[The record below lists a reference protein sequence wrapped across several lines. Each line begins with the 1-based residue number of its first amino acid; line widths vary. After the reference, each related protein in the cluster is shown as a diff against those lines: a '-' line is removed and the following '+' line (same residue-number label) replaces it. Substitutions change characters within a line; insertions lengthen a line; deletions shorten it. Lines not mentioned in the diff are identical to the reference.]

1 MAMKA
6 ELNALDDKVTQLA
19 QLCQK
24 LRKDNNQLRQQLAT
38 AQSEQALGGKGKH
51 RHDPTR
57 RFAQPDSRWGRMSK
71 EAGGLEV
78 NVMGREFRVS
88 CTEEERR
95 DLLKAVDYLNA
106 KMREIRDTGKVIG
119 VERIAIMAA
128 LNITHEYLSTRM
140 DGGFDVGEFKRR
152 MLSMQA
158 IIDQAMNSQVELF

>member
-1 MAMKA
+1 
-6 ELNALDDKVTQLA
+6 
-19 QLCQK
+19 
-24 LRKDNNQLRQQLAT
+24 
-38 AQSEQALGGKGKH
+38 
-51 RHDPTR
+51 
-57 RFAQPDSRWGRMSK
+57 MSK
-71 EAGGLEV
+71 EARGLDV
-78 NVMGREFRVS
+78 NIMGREFRVS

-119 VERIAIMAA
+119 VERVAIMAA

-158 IIDQAMNSQVELF
+158 TIDQAMNSQDELF